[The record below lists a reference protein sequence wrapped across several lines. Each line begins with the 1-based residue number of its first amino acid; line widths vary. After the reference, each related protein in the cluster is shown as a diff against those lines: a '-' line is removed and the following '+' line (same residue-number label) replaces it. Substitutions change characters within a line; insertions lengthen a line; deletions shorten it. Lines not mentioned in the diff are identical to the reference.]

1 MNASNRDPEMA
12 AMALREQFSLARS
25 QGKRAKEAA
34 ESIGISEGAAIAAHA
49 GRHTQ
54 ALTALALRG
63 PWFELLKAL
72 THCGPLM
79 ALTRNESTV
88 HEKTGVYQKLSS
100 NGHVGLALGEDID
113 LRLFFDK
120 WHAGFAVTEAA
131 ANPGNPGLTSLQFF
145 DVHGKAVHKICAR
158 EATDLSA
165 WQAVAETFGDVSLRY
180 DFQAPKLPTP
190 PQPDAQIDA
199 TGFAKGWANLK
210 DTHEFFMLLRRFGV
224 ERQQGFRLVEGR
236 FSQRVAVNAVRA
248 MLYEAAF
255 EGTPIMVFVGSEGC
269 IQIHTGPVMCIEPM
283 EIKGRDAQALATK
296 WLNILDP
303 GFNLHLREDQIAHVW
318 VVEKPTEDG
327 VVSSLEAFDFNGD
340 LMAMFFGA
348 RKPGQPELPGWRHI
362 LSRLPRLA
370 GVAA

>member
-12 AMALREQFSLARS
+12 VMTLRDQFGLARS

-34 ESIGISEGAAIAAHA
+34 ESIGLSEGAAIAAHV
-49 GRHTQ
+49 GRHAH
-54 ALTALALRG
+54 ALKAMALRG

-72 THCGPLM
+72 TYCGPLM

-88 HEKTGVYQKLSS
+88 HEKTGVYQKLST

-120 WHAGFAVTEAA
+120 WHAGFAVTETGS
-131 ANPGNPGLTSLQFF
+131 NPGSPAQTSLQFF
-145 DVHGKAVHKICAR
+145 DLHGKAVHKIFAR
-158 EATDLSA
+158 EATDLSF
-165 WQAVAETFGDVSLRY
+165 WQAVVDTFGETSLRY
-180 DFQAPKLPTP
+180 EFEAPRLPTP
-190 PQPDAQIDA
+190 FQPDAQIDA
-199 TGFAKGWANLK
+199 PGFADAWGNMK
-210 DTHEFFMLLRRFGV
+210 DAQEFFGLLRQFGV

-236 FSQRVAVNAVRA
+236 FSQRVGTGALRA

-255 EGTPIMVFVGSEGC
+255 DGTPIMVFVGSEGC
-269 IQIHTGPVMCIEPM
+269 IQIHTGPVKCIEPM
-283 EIKGRDAQALATK
+283 DVKSRDAQAPVIK

-303 GFNLHLREDQIAHVW
+303 GFSLHLREDLIANVW

-327 VVSSLEAFDFNGD
+327 VVSSLEAFDLNGD

-348 RKPGQPELPGWRHI
+348 RKPGQPELPGWRDI
-362 LSRLPRLA
+362 LRRLPRLQEV
-370 GVAA
+370 VA